1 MGITGFTNPLLHQ
14 GHTSRSHP
22 ASPAV
27 FQPNTPTTPLTTPLI
42 MNAPSSEGLSRP
54 SASSNAFNFS
64 PSPQNQAFGLG
75 KHQSK
80 GTGKSLRS
88 RGAAVAA
95 QLERKQK

>member
-1 MGITGFTNPLLHQ
+1 MNISKFFIHIFITGFTNPLLHQ

-80 GTGKSLRS
+80 GNFFSKALLSL
-88 RGAAVAA
+88 G
-95 QLERKQK
+95 